1 MNRLGTRILA
11 IVVALLLAS
20 SGIVAFYALRV
31 STEQMTAG
39 AANYEGALAKATAE
53 QLNDTFDR
61 FSGILVAMNALVRTR
76 ISVTETNIAVLDV
89 LVGQFAAANGKF
101 ISDLGVQAPE
111 ITDIFV
117 YFNPELTKKD
127 EPTLVNFARNME
139 KRIFMFSDKSA
150 FTSKELLDR
159 KNVATNWFWACLDT
173 KKDFWGD
180 PFVRD
185 GRELV
190 NYSLPVENTEGAIM
204 AVVGMT
210 FDYAFVRKAVGDV
223 KIYKTGYAF
232 MLNRNMRY
240 MVHPKQKFDG
250 ETLREVQGG
259 AFKPLADAM
268 LKEKRG
274 RYDYVWE
281 GQEKTMTFDTL
292 KNGYIVSMAST
303 TAESL
308 EGVTQIRNA
317 VLVGSAVILAIAI
330 IIMFFFARS
339 LVKPLESAVKQ
350 AKKIAETGDLSEEV
364 RVDTSIIEIR
374 QVAEAFN
381 EMTGSVDAAVRSI
394 LDVARRT
401 LTRAQDLSA
410 AAEESEASAKE
421 VLEMA
426 NRALR
431 NAQDSAASVEQTNAG
446 AEEVSAGA
454 QSGAKAAAAASER
467 TAEIAKATEK
477 GGDAVDQMAN
487 LITQVSASGDQVGS
501 AIAELSNTVSGIS
514 GFVATIT
521 QIADQTNLL
530 ALNAAIEAAR
540 AGEAGRGFEVVAE
553 EVRKLA
559 EDSNRAASEV
569 GKLIGDIAGRTEAAT
584 RDQKGSAEKVKQLVD
599 RARETKSAI
608 DDVVAK
614 VSVISDNVQSIAATM
629 QEQSASSQEMTAGM
643 DHVAKSGQEI
653 AEQMEAINASMKEQ
667 SHATE
672 SITESA
678 QEMVAL
684 SEELQKA
691 VARFTLAEQ
700 RASGLVAS

>member
-11 IVVALLLAS
+11 IVLALLLVS
-20 SGIVAFYALRV
+20 SGIIAFYALRV
-31 STEQMTAG
+31 STEQMTVGAG
-39 AANYEGALAKATAE
+39 NYEGALARATAE

-61 FSGILVAMNALVRTR
+61 FSGILL
-76 ISVTETNIAVLDV
+76 SLGAVLQTRLNVTAENADA
-89 LVGQFAAANGKF
+89 LEFTMQQFAVSNGKL
-101 ISDLGVQAPE
+101 ISALGSQAAE
-111 ITDIFV
+111 ITDVYI
-117 YFNPELTKKD
+117 YFNPEVTKK
-127 EPTLVNFARNME
+127 EQPNVMTYARDRE
-139 KRIFMFSDKSA
+139 KNAFMFSETSPYS
-150 FTSKELLDR
+150 SKELLDR

-190 NYSLPVENTEGAIM
+190 NYSLPVVSTDGSIM
-204 AVVGMT
+204 AVIGMT

-223 KIYKTGYAF
+223 KIYKTGYAYLVNQDMRF
-232 MLNRNMRY
+232 MA
-240 MVHPKQKFDG
+240 HPTLKYDG
-250 ETLREVQGG
+250 PTLPELQGG
-259 AFKPLADAM
+259 VFKPLAEM
-268 LKEKRG
+268 MRKEKHG
-274 RYDYVWE
+274 RFEYVWE
-281 GQEKTMTFDTL
+281 GAEKSMNFETL
-292 KNGYIVSMAST
+292 KNGYIVCTAASN
-303 TAESL
+303 AESL
-308 EGVTQIRNA
+308 EGVTAIRNA

-330 IIMFFFARS
+330 VIMFFFARS

-540 AGEAGRGFEVVAE
+540 AGEAGRGFAVVAE

-700 RASGLVAS
+700 RSAGLVAQ

>member
-76 ISVTETNIAVLDV
+76 INVTATNIAVLDV

-139 KRIFMFSDKSA
+139 KGIFMFSDKSA

-364 RVDTSIIEIR
+364 RVDTSITEIR

-381 EMTGSVDAAVRSI
+381 EMTRAVDGTVRSI

-540 AGEAGRGFEVVAE
+540 AGEAGRGFAVVAE

>member
-76 ISVTETNIAVLDV
+76 INVTATNIAVLDV

-139 KRIFMFSDKSA
+139 KGIFMFSDKSA

-180 PFVRD
+180 PYVRD
-185 GRELV
+185 GKELV
-190 NYSLPVENTEGAIM
+190 NYSLPVVNTEGAIM

-259 AFKPLADAM
+259 AFKPLADKM

-308 EGVTQIRNA
+308 EGVTAIRNA

-364 RVDTSIIEIR
+364 RVDTSITEIR

-381 EMTGSVDAAVRSI
+381 EMTRAVDGTVRSI

-540 AGEAGRGFEVVAE
+540 AGEAGRGFAVVAE

>member
-31 STEQMTAG
+31 STEQMTVG
-39 AANYEGALAKATAE
+39 AANYERALAKATAE

-127 EPTLVNFARNME
+127 QPTLVNFARD
-139 KRIFMFSDKSA
+139 KDKGIFMFSDKSA
-150 FTSKELLDR
+150 FSSKELLDR
-159 KNVATNWFWACLDT
+159 KNAATNWFWACLDT

-180 PFVRD
+180 PYVRD
-185 GRELV
+185 GKELV
-190 NYSLPVENTEGAIM
+190 NYSMPAINKDGAVM
-204 AVVGMT
+204 AVIGMT

-223 KIYKTGYAF
+223 KIYRTGFAF
-232 MLNRNMRY
+232 MLNRDVRFLA
-240 MVHPKQKFDG
+240 HPTQKYDG
-250 ETLREVQGG
+250 PTFREVQGG
-259 AFKPLADAM
+259 AFKTLSETM

-274 RYDYVWE
+274 RHDYVWE
-281 GQEKTMTFDTL
+281 GQEKTTTFETL
-292 KNGYIVSMAST
+292 KNGYIVCMASA

-308 EGVTQIRNA
+308 EGVTAIRNA

-330 IIMFFFARS
+330 LIMFFFARS

-374 QVAEAFN
+374 QVAEAVN
-381 EMTGSVDAAVRSI
+381 EMTRSVDTAVRSI

-477 GGDAVDQMAN
+477 GGDAVDQMAS

-540 AGEAGRGFEVVAE
+540 AGEAGRGFAVVAE

-700 RASGLVAS
+700 RASGLVAQ

>member
-11 IVVALLLAS
+11 IVLALLLVS
-20 SGIVAFYALRV
+20 SGIIAFYALRV
-31 STEQMTAG
+31 STEQMTVGAG
-39 AANYEGALAKATAE
+39 NYEGALARATAE

-76 ISVTETNIAVLDV
+76 INVTATNIAVLDV

-139 KRIFMFSDKSA
+139 KGIFMFSDKSA

-232 MLNRNMRY
+232 MLNRDMRFLA
-240 MVHPKQKFDG
+240 HPTQKYDG
-250 ETLREVQGG
+250 PTFREVQGG
-259 AFKPLADAM
+259 AFKALSETM
-268 LKEKRG
+268 LKEKHG

-281 GQEKTMTFDTL
+281 GQGKTMTFETL
-292 KNGYIVSMAST
+292 KNGYIVCMASA

-308 EGVTQIRNA
+308 EGVAQIRNA

-330 IIMFFFARS
+330 VIMFFFARS

-364 RVDTSIIEIR
+364 RVDTSITEIR

-381 EMTGSVDAAVRSI
+381 EMTRAVDGTVRSI

-540 AGEAGRGFEVVAE
+540 AGEAGRGFAVVAE

-700 RASGLVAS
+700 RASGLVAQ

>member
-39 AANYEGALAKATAE
+39 AANYERALAKATAE

-76 ISVTETNIAVLDV
+76 INVTAVNIGVLDV
-89 LVGQFAAANGKF
+89 LVGQFAAGNGKF

-111 ITDIFV
+111 ISDIFV

-127 EPTLVNFARNME
+127 QPTLVNFARN
-139 KRIFMFSDKSA
+139 KDKGIFMFSDKSA
-150 FTSKELLDR
+150 FSSKELLDR
-159 KNVATNWFWACLDT
+159 KNAATNWFWTCLDT

-180 PFVRD
+180 PYVRD
-185 GRELV
+185 GMELV
-190 NYSLPVENTEGAIM
+190 NYSMPVVNAEGSIM
-204 AVVGMT
+204 AVIGMT

-232 MLNRNMRY
+232 MLNQDMRY
-240 MVHPKQKFDG
+240 IAHPTLKFDG
-250 ETLREVQGG
+250 PTLREISGG
-259 AFKPLADAM
+259 IFKGLADRM

-274 RYDYVWE
+274 REDYTFE
-281 GQEKTMTFDTL
+281 GQDKTMTFETL
-292 KNGYIVSMAST
+292 KNGYIVSMAT
-303 TAESL
+303 IREESMA
-308 EGVTQIRNA
+308 GVAQIRNA

-364 RVDTSIIEIR
+364 RVDTSIVEIR
-374 QVAEAFN
+374 QVAEAVN
-381 EMTGSVDAAVRSI
+381 EMIRSVDGTVRSI

-431 NAQDSAASVEQTNAG
+431 NAQDSAAAVEQTNAG

-487 LITQVSASGDQVGS
+487 LITQVNASGEQVGS

-540 AGEAGRGFEVVAE
+540 AGEAGRGFAVVAE

-569 GKLIGDIAGRTEAAT
+569 GKLIGDISGRTDAAT

-614 VSVISDNVQSIAATM
+614 VSVISENVQSIAATM

-672 SITESA
+672 SIAESA

-684 SEELQKA
+684 GEELQKA

-700 RASGLVAS
+700 RSAGLVAS

>member
-31 STEQMTAG
+31 STEQMTVG
-39 AANYEGALAKATAE
+39 AANYERALAKATAE

-76 ISVTETNIAVLDV
+76 INVTATNIAVLDV

-139 KRIFMFSDKSA
+139 KGIFMFSDKSA

-190 NYSLPVENTEGAIM
+190 NYSLPVVSTDGSIM
-204 AVVGMT
+204 AVIGMT

-364 RVDTSIIEIR
+364 RVDTSITEIR

-540 AGEAGRGFEVVAE
+540 AGEAGRGFAVVAE

-700 RASGLVAS
+700 RASGLVAQ